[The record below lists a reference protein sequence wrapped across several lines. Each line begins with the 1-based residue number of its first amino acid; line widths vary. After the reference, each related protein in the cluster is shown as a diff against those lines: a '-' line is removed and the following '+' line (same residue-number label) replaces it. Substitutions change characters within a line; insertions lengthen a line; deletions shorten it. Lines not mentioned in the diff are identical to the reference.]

1 VLNKI
6 KGEEMKDFNIKA
18 SIVILYIVWIL
29 GIIIAKGSMST
40 TLAILTCGIWSAYLL
55 IISLMM

>member
-1 VLNKI
+1 
-6 KGEEMKDFNIKA
+6 MKDFNIKA